1 MNKINLD
8 ITKYSCNELQEIL
21 DIKTIYNKD
30 QLNNHIT
37 SFKSN
42 ILLGESL
49 NIYEKDKI
57 SDFLDQALEKLLSS
71 IDSASLNDSIT
82 IPTSAQILAPTTQIT
97 NNKTKLIKKVV
108 NIDTRFRSPYY
119 NTKSSD
125 FHITL
130 PEVFKKVINMTMS
143 SINIPLTIY
152 AINSELDNNV
162 FSVKDGTGSETL
174 ITLDNGNYCDCS
186 VNLVNNCPYIVDV
199 INLELSNN
207 SINDLE
213 YYIDLTTHKS
223 GFRRPSGATGASGS
237 FSIRFNITNTN
248 TSQAGDVQTDNE
260 TPIIM
265 KLGWLLGFR
274 YGTYEYDAAAGAAGA
289 TGAAEVV
296 SEGIC
301 SIYGPKYLY
310 LCINDFNNAS
320 SNNYVAAFTSSI
332 LSPNILA
339 RINYQSLVQSNGIYN
354 FSEDDDSSDRL
365 SRSREYFGLVDIQKL
380 HIQFLDE
387 YGRVVDF
394 NNMDWSCELTFNSVY
409 D

>member
-1 MNKINLD
+1 MDKINLD

-21 DIKTIYNKD
+21 NIKNIYNKD
-30 QLNNHIT
+30 QLNNHIA

-42 ILLGESL
+42 ILLGDSL
-49 NIYEKDKI
+49 NFYEKDKI
-57 SDFLDQALEKLLSS
+57 SDFLDQALTKLLSS
-71 IDSASLNDSIT
+71 IDSVSLNDSIT
-82 IPTSAQILAPTTQIT
+82 IPTSAQLLAPTTPIV
-97 NNKTKLIKKVV
+97 NNKTKFLKKIV

-130 PEVFKKVINMTMS
+130 PEVFKKVINMTIS
-143 SINIPLTIY
+143 SIEIPLTIY
-152 AINSELDNNV
+152 AINSELNNNV
-162 FSVKDGTGSETL
+162 FSVIIDETETL
-174 ITLDNGNYCDCS
+174 ITLDDGNYSHSSANALDS
-186 VNLVNNCPYIVDV
+186 RPYIVDV
-199 INLELSNN
+199 INTKLVSSDINN
-207 SINDLE
+207 LE
-213 YYIDLTTHKS
+213 YYINSATQQS
-223 GFRRPSGATGASGS
+223 GFRRTSGSNS
-237 FSIRFNITNTN
+237 FSIRFNITNTIIN
-248 TSQAGDVQTDNE
+248 GKIQIDNDN
-260 TPIIM
+260 PIFM

-274 YGTYEYDAAAGAAGA
+274 YGQYEYDG
-289 TGAAEVV
+289 TGGDIL

-301 SIYGPKYLY
+301 SINGPKYLY

-332 LSPNILA
+332 LSPNIFA
-339 RINYQSLVQSNGIYN
+339 RINYQSLVQAKGIYN
-354 FSEDDDSSDRL
+354 FSEDDDSSDRET
-365 SRSREYFGLVDIQKL
+365 RSRAYFGLVDIQKL

>member
-1 MNKINLD
+1 MIFYIMDKINLD

-21 DIKTIYNKD
+21 NIKNIYNKD
-30 QLNNHIT
+30 QLNNHIA

-42 ILLGESL
+42 ILLGDSL
-49 NIYEKDKI
+49 NFYEKDKI
-57 SDFLDQALEKLLSS
+57 SDFLDQALTKLLSS
-71 IDSASLNDSIT
+71 IDSVSLNDSIT
-82 IPTSAQILAPTTQIT
+82 IPTSAQLLAPTTPIV
-97 NNKTKLIKKVV
+97 NNKTKFLKKIV

-130 PEVFKKVINMTMS
+130 PEVFKKVINMTIS
-143 SINIPLTIY
+143 SIEIPLTIY
-152 AINSELDNNV
+152 AINSELNNNV
-162 FSVKDGTGSETL
+162 FSVIIDETETL
-174 ITLDNGNYCDCS
+174 ITLDDGNYSHSSANALDS
-186 VNLVNNCPYIVDV
+186 RPYIVDV
-199 INLELSNN
+199 INTKLVSSDINN
-207 SINDLE
+207 LE
-213 YYIDLTTHKS
+213 YYINSATQQS
-223 GFRRPSGATGASGS
+223 GFRRTSGSNS
-237 FSIRFNITNTN
+237 FSIRFNITNTIIN
-248 TSQAGDVQTDNE
+248 GKIQIDNDN
-260 TPIIM
+260 PIFM

-274 YGTYEYDAAAGAAGA
+274 YGQYEYDG
-289 TGAAEVV
+289 TGGDIL

-301 SIYGPKYLY
+301 SINGPKYLY

-332 LSPNILA
+332 LSPNIFA
-339 RINYQSLVQSNGIYN
+339 RINYQSLVQAKGIYN
-354 FSEDDDSSDRL
+354 FSEDDDSSDRET
-365 SRSREYFGLVDIQKL
+365 RSRAYFGLVDIQKL